1 MGDLI
6 PSLYQ
11 IFRRPV
17 VFSDNRCIIQIVTP
31 AGLFA
36 RPKDMNFKPVHDNV
50 RVLSFSECLNVS
62 FCPCKWRR

>member
-1 MGDLI
+1 MEMGGGDLI
-6 PSLYQ
+6 LSLHQ

-36 RPKDMNFKPVHDNV
+36 RPKDMNF
-50 RVLSFSECLNVS
+50 
-62 FCPCKWRR
+62 